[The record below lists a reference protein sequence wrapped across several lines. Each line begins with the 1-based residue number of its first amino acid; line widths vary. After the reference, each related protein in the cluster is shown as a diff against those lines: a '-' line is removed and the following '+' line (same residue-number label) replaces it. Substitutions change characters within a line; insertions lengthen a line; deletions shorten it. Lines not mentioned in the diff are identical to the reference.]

1 LLLKKALGRLLETKE
16 FSKISV
22 QDVAEA
28 ATLNRATFYDHY
40 PDKFALLDSMVA
52 DRFNELL
59 SKRAVVYDGGCSSAL
74 KAIVLGVCD
83 FLAATPRLEREQQA
97 QVQPHLES
105 AVIGIVQKMF
115 LVGLELHRESSV
127 PIEIIATAAS
137 WAIYGAAKQWIHTPD
152 RCSSEAIADVIM
164 VLVTPILT
172 SKPLATT

>member
-1 LLLKKALGRLLETKE
+1 LLETNE

-59 SKRAVVYDGGCSSAL
+59 SERAVVYDGKCSSAL
-74 KAIVLGVCD
+74 KAVVLGVCD
-83 FLAATPRLEREQQA
+83 FLAAIPRLECEQQA

-105 AVIGIVQKMF
+105 AVIGVVQKMF
-115 LVGLELHRESSV
+115 VDGLALHQPESSV
-127 PIEIIATAAS
+127 PLEIVATAAS
-137 WAIYGAAKQWIHTPD
+137 WAIYGAAKQWVHTPD
-152 RCSSEAIADVIM
+152 RCSSEAIADVI
-164 VLVTPILT
+164 VELVTPILT